1 MQLVQKLNDYRLRK
15 TAKMLKQLFLV
26 IILVISSFW
35 SFSQIYCGHSHNDY
49 LQKKPLFEALKYGYK
64 SIEIDV
70 WLHQNKL
77 VVSHVKLGLNKK
89 PTIDALYLTPLIES
103 IKKNRGKIYDKD
115 SIPVTLMVELKNQR
129 ETAYTRLKEYIEPY
143 KKYFCQW
150 QGDSL
155 IHKGVLTLLITGG
168 APHNTILA
176 DSIRIATVDGGI
188 GDTVQSVS
196 SILVPRISEPWNKYF
211 IWNGAGKMPKEEQKT
226 LNKLVAAVHKSGKTL
241 RFYGAP
247 DNYGVW
253 KQLLNSGVDWINTN
267 ELKPFAEYYKGR
279 K

>member
-1 MQLVQKLNDYRLRK
+1 
-15 TAKMLKQLFLV
+15 MLKQLLFLTFLLFV
-26 IILVISSFW
+26 SLSSFA
-35 SFSQIYCGHSHNDY
+35 QIYSGHSHNDY
-49 LQKKPLFEALKYGYK
+49 QQKKPLFDALKYGYQ

-70 WLHQNKL
+70 WLHNNSL
-77 VVSHVKLGLNKK
+77 VVSHIKLGLNKK
-89 PTIDALYLTPLIES
+89 PTIDALYLSPLIES
-103 IKKNRGKIYDKD
+103 IKKNRGKVYPND

-129 ETAYTRLKEYIEPY
+129 DSAYYRLKEYIEPY
-143 KKYFCQW
+143 KQYFCQW

-168 APHNTILA
+168 APRNAILA
-176 DSIRIATVDGGI
+176 DSIRIATVDGGM
-188 GDTVQSVS
+188 GDTAQSIS
-196 SILVPRISEPWNKYF
+196 PALVPRISEPWNKYF
-211 IWNGAGKMPKEEQKT
+211 VWNGAGKMPKEELKT
-226 LNKLVAAVHKSGKTL
+226 LKKLVASVHKSAKTL

-247 DNYGVW
+247 DNYGIW